1 MERSTRQVL
10 AGGLV
15 AATVIPYVGYAIGG
29 EMPFIEDARGMA
41 FTGLVLGAVAWFILG
56 ARAFG
61 ARWLGIGG
69 ALVAAALGIVAAV
82 LETGTASS
90 VFLGAFVALMVAMYL
105 VSVYEYLRDTG
116 GRTHRRLTARHT

>member
-1 MERSTRQVL
+1 MEQSTRQVL

-15 AATVIPYVGYAIGG
+15 AATVIPYLGYAIGG
-29 EMPFIEDARGMA
+29 EMPFIQDARGMA

-69 ALVAAALGIVAAV
+69 ALVAAVLGIVAAV

-90 VFLGAFVALMVAMYL
+90 VFLGAFVAVMVALYL

-116 GRTHRRLTARHT
+116 GRTHRGVTAWHT

>member
-1 MERSTRQVL
+1 MERSTRQVV

-15 AATVIPYVGYAIGG
+15 AATLIPYLGYAIGG
-29 EMPFIEDARGMA
+29 EMPFIHDARGMA
-41 FTGLVLGAVAWFILG
+41 FTGLALGAVAWFILG

-69 ALVAAALGIVAAV
+69 AVVAAALGIVAAG

-90 VFLGAFVALMVAMYL
+90 VFLGAFVAVIVAMYL
-105 VSVYEYLRDTG
+105 VSLYEYLRHTG
-116 GRTHRRLTARHT
+116 GRARQGLTARHT

>member
-1 MERSTRQVL
+1 MERSTRQIL
-10 AGGLV
+10 AGALV
-15 AATVIPYVGYAIGG
+15 AATVIPYLGYAIGG

-41 FTGLVLGAVAWFILG
+41 FTSLVLGAVAWFILG

-69 ALVAAALGIVAAV
+69 ALVAAVLGIVALV

-90 VFLGAFVALMVAMYL
+90 VFLGAFVAVVVAMYL
-105 VSVYEYLRDTG
+105 VSVYEYLRHMG